1 VNGQLV
7 LRCAQ
12 RDGCSRLLTSRFYG
26 VARASR
32 ALREP
37 DRALRVVTSTLGPG
51 ILAGDRLMREVEV
64 GAGARLVV
72 AAQMATPV
80 FAGTAPSRGDAWARV
95 AAGAALFAPGDVL
108 LLAAGAAHESSAR
121 LDVSGDGFALHAEIV
136 VLGAGARLRS
146 RTLARIDGRLAVR
159 DACDLDGD
167 GSERAL
173 LTAIALSADDERQA
187 SLATAF
193 GELFAREPADPAR
206 TGRRRVAAAAPA
218 RAHRCRRAN
227 ARSRAAKSA
236 ASPPAGMKRYALA
249 AIPVVMLTLAIP
261 AVNRVE
267 PRIFG
272 LPFLLAWI
280 VAWILLTPAF
290 LALVAHLDRA
300 R

>member
-1 VNGQLV
+1 MNGQLV

-193 GELFAREPADPAR
+193 GELFAREPAVRGGLGATDGA
-206 TGRRRVAAAAPA
+206 TIL
-218 RAHRCRRAN
+218 RAQADGAWPLQR
-227 ARSRAAKSA
+227 
-236 ASPPAGMKRYALA
+236 
-249 AIPVVMLTLAIP
+249 
-261 AVNRVE
+261 
-267 PRIFG
+267 
-272 LPFLLAWI
+272 LLERI
-280 VAWILLTPAF
+280 VAVARMHEAERPRALPHLQPA
-290 LALVAHLDRA
+290 
-300 R
+300 